1 MLTKNVASTINKMIK
16 QDAST
21 KKAKA
26 GGYLLHCNDI
36 NQTDSE
42 DIKKY

>member
-26 GGYLLHCNDI
+26 GGYLLPFYSLI
-36 NQTDSE
+36 NTLQ
-42 DIKKY
+42 